1 MADSNQGASP
11 RQAAF
16 DRIASIYGDNAP
28 AKIDPKSAYD
38 DIARKTRVPANV
50 LMALDEAAGGEFD
63 PARAEANATRLAAA
77 VAENKP
83 MDSAIAELVGDP
95 DRASSLMD
103 RAYDI
108 ADELYPA
115 PAAPPGKGNDGKV
128 SAAEAIGGTARSALG
143 GAISGI
149 GGAIEAGGVAVDEAL
164 RFGADPA
171 TDRPTIARGLGRG
184 IGEAVKGG
192 ADALTGLSTDD
203 FQEKVAGTAPGG
215 NLLDPS
221 SWTLGDDPSIT
232 GLINVAAQGL
242 GSMIPIVA
250 APGPRAAAVF
260 GSLMGGGEGVEN
272 GRKFVE
278 DAATTLDDA
287 GQPEIAKL
295 PEYKSMVR
303 AGRSHEDTVAELA
316 RQAENNA
323 GFRQGIVAGLGG
335 AATNR
340 IMSKAE
346 GWLGEGGRLTRAV
359 KKGVAGAGEEG
370 LQEAAEGIAAGT
382 GIQKA
387 TGADL
392 DLMQDSFGDFVGGA
406 LAGGAMGGIAGAAMR
421 GDSPEAAAPG
431 PMDPARGLPAPRPAL
446 PGPTGAAP
454 AAGPDAGPTRG
465 LPAILTGQAPAEQAA
480 PDPAAPISGPD
491 AAIPLP
497 TPTPMAPI
505 SAAGA
510 GMEPAAAPL
519 PPLPPE
525 GAAVPVQPEVPM
537 PPAPAPVAPA
547 GPIEDISTTLAANL
561 PVPEPELPQRFPDMK
576 PGKTID
582 LGLPEGQNVTA
593 VAVREEADGVVVR
606 VNGAEQLLT
615 PEQFDSARD
624 QAKKNELA
632 AKEATK
638 AGTAAQEAKPAGS
651 YTDKTAR
658 EIESG
663 MAAMAE
669 GAKQAARKRVRDMIG
684 RGEDVT
690 YRNPEA
696 VKLAKGDAD
705 LNVRDNADGSVTVLG
720 VKDDTGAWVGADPA
734 QGGKGLTLYHGSPRA
749 DLTVDGIEIVRADGQ
764 KQGKKGRVYGG
775 FYAAD
780 ESRVSDAEGY
790 AGETGTVYEIELK
803 PDAVV
808 EQKEGDITRLSE
820 TAISEYV
827 ARGVDVVVGKDPRG
841 RTEYAIL
848 NKAAINRFEDRN
860 QKKGQTSASVQP
872 SPAQDAAPE
881 PARPGAMRDG
891 ADDAGVGGVPLTGEN
906 DLALGENPDAGLAG
920 RPDIERSDAGQPAVG
935 GVDAAPGADQLGAAL
950 TADPADKVGAAL
962 RIGISGGPQEYMT
975 SKGKLK
981 IGYTLTG
988 VTKAEANKI
997 DPYSIRTPTGA
1008 FVNKDRA
1015 DAFVAQ
1021 QGEAIKDTAPVAAA
1035 AADVAP
1041 APTDAQK
1048 EAGNYKKG
1056 HARWNGLDL
1065 SIETARGQDRTG
1077 TDPNGREWSVKMP
1090 ADYGYI
1096 RGTKGA
1102 DGDHID
1108 FYMGPNEASDYV
1120 LVIDQKDIQ
1129 TGAFDEHK
1137 VILGAEDA
1145 AEAMAIYRAGFS
1157 DGKGGDRIGGITEM
1171 HGQQFRG
1178 WLDVGDHK
1186 KPASPRFDGPARPME
1201 QTAAQ
1206 KAREEADAAP
1216 VEAGPR
1222 LKTRDEGMAAG
1233 RAWAKAGGA
1242 ETESDPAMGN
1252 ASDAAKGGW
1261 TRGYREEKGVIPP
1274 KGAAPVSTA
1283 PEHAAVGVDSR
1294 ELSEIVAEFNDA
1306 EKSMQDGGDKIH
1318 HLFDRPA
1325 KDDIVRLGKKAGVR
1339 QATKEGKR
1347 VYHRDAGWLTP
1358 AEARERIESW
1368 KAHAAAQGGPG
1379 SANAQKVVLS
1389 LFDYTGAW
1397 SQPWEDAGYQV
1408 FRFDIQSDPDVG
1420 DVNKF
1425 STEFFSDWFGDFD
1438 GMDIHA
1444 ILAACPCTDFAS
1456 SGSRHFAAKDAD
1468 GRTVASVKLVH
1479 QTLATIEHFRPA
1491 VWAVE
1496 NPVGRI
1502 ENLGGL
1508 PPWRLSFD
1516 PFHLGDTY
1524 TKNTLLWGRFNGDL
1538 PIAPVEPTEGS
1549 KMHSQYGGK
1558 SLATKNA
1565 RSATPEG
1572 FAYGFF
1578 MANNAIDHPVLALH
1592 GKFDRLDRDLIERA
1606 LDMGITPEAITDA
1619 VDDFYYMELDDD
1631 AANQAIRDLID
1642 PPAEPD
1648 AEPIEDAEIVEE
1660 SAPAPADVAQPEA
1673 QQAQAETAPVEDAA
1687 PEQPEVSQPAPG
1699 ILGVLSQAKQDRVA
1713 ELKAKLAAKARSQA
1727 SSGIDPE
1734 YITLGGELVGLYI
1747 EAGVTRFGQML
1758 RDFAATTGLSMKE
1771 AVVPMRAAYDY
1782 VRDDMED
1789 NGEDIS
1795 QFDGPEAV
1803 RAEGRKAVK
1812 AETEAAAADT
1822 NPAPGQI
1829 AAKTIRA
1836 DVAVT
1841 ARGREIPVRYALVE
1855 IDSLIPSQTDE
1866 GRANPAYDKK
1876 LQPRDRSGNKSAEQ
1890 VRTIAQN
1897 LNPALLGESPMA
1909 STGAP
1914 IILPTG
1920 EVLSGNGRTL
1930 SLRQVYADNRTAQ
1943 AKAYRQFLR
1952 DGGYWDGSEMRA
1964 PVLVRI
1970 ADGMSMED
1978 AAAFA
1983 REANERDTADMSVSE
1998 QAMVD
2003 AENLSPAI
2011 LSLYRG
2017 GDVDAVANADFV
2029 RAFGKDVM
2037 AANDA
2042 GRMRDNEGRMTQ
2054 DAVRRINGALLAKA
2068 YGDAGIVAA
2077 VLESTDSGIK
2087 SIGGALTDV
2096 APVWAQMRAAVEQG
2110 TIAPDADITA
2120 DLVEAVKLVERA
2132 RREARPLSDFLN
2144 QTDMFSG
2151 DSVSPGAVKV
2161 LGILYRDTG
2170 TQPFRRPYGR
2180 DKMADALSFYAGE
2193 ALKTTPGVDL
2203 LGESADAGAILSTAK
2218 GRINDQQDGTQDL
2231 FGQRPASSG
2240 DAASAGAAGNEPAV
2254 QDGQA
2259 GVRGSSGSRDGS
2271 QGGLSDDAGSNDTGI
2286 RQGGVAGAESQAADG
2301 SGLEAGD
2308 GPGGEVGGTGVS
2320 DQDGATDQ
2328 LAAGLVA
2335 DSAGSA
2341 GDAAGQRKGVSPGNF
2356 VIDASFPLGEGTP
2369 GQKIDANIA
2378 AIKLALA
2385 LTAENRYPT
2394 RAEQE
2399 VLARYVGWGGLKRV
2413 FDPRETGNTTQFGRA
2428 QAELKAIL
2436 TPQQY
2441 RAAGRSTA
2449 DAHYTSRTVVSAMW
2463 EKMRAFGFDGGRVL
2477 EPTIGAGNFVG
2488 LQPADLSERSEWFA
2502 SELDKVTGLIAKHL
2516 YPDATIFDG
2525 MGFERAPFRPGSID
2539 VAIGN
2544 PPFGNDPITS
2554 KLHPEIPP
2562 LSVHNYMIAKTGLL
2576 LRPGG
2581 IMGMVITSN
2590 FLDAP
2595 NPQAR
2600 TYLAR
2605 HFNFLGA
2612 VRLPNTAFKAN
2623 AGTEVTTDIV
2633 WFQKRN
2639 EGEPAGDLSWLEN
2652 RVKLGNVEVNGY
2664 FAANPQMMLGTPGM
2678 DGKMRGAE
2686 RGDQFT
2692 LHDDGRDLSAAL
2704 TEALGSIE
2712 GSLNERTQALE
2723 AAVVADKPTSAMAIG
2738 EMQMLADGRVMIRRD
2753 DDAEGAPTIE
2763 EVTADTAWGTLAAE
2777 RVAVADAATAARDAI
2792 KNGTPE
2798 EQTTA
2803 IEAFKVAAA
2812 EAGVFKADGGRKPKP
2827 TKIEDAIYRLS
2838 DGLMDANPFFGK
2850 AQTGALSDLR
2860 GLVDGQKLGAKKL
2873 TAMKQLLGLRRDA
2886 QALLRAE
2893 HDNNPAMEKMRKAL
2907 AEDYRAFVK
2916 AHGFIGSRAND
2927 ALIGGVPGIEAA
2939 LETGYKPADTKRGT
2953 KEKAKEAAILRK
2965 RIITPYAQI
2974 RSARTPADG
2983 VHISLRERG
2992 RLDLGFIAS
3001 LTGSNI
3007 EAVTEALTQG
3017 ENPQAFF
3024 DPTRDEYVI
3033 ADEYLSGN
3041 LAEKIEA
3048 ARKDGRFDNVR
3059 ALEAAMPAP
3068 KTAQQITPSIRSMW
3082 LPADVFEGFLKE
3094 LGARK
3099 PKVSINRTVGMIET
3113 EAGIGAVAND
3123 FGKTFATE
3131 RVSAFTVFANAVKGK
3146 AITVYDVEQGG
3157 KRVKNETETTN
3168 ANAAIDR
3175 MSAEFQK
3182 WAYVNADRQKA
3193 IVDAFNTTMNVIV
3206 PRKFDGVRY
3215 LTQVGAN
3222 PEIQMRNSQKN
3233 GAWRQMLSKS
3243 TLLHHVVGAGKTFTA
3258 ITAIMEG
3265 KRLGLYRKPMVA
3277 VPNHLVSQWARD
3289 FYALYPGANILA
3301 ATEKDFS
3308 AKNRRKLIARMATGD
3323 YDAIIIGHSQV
3334 AYIDN
3339 DPAKAAALIE
3349 EQVSDL
3355 QESMEEAKRS
3365 GQNRGTVGQMQKRIS
3380 KLEDRLKALAE
3391 EAEKG
3396 EKLGFTFL
3404 ETGIDNLIVD
3414 EAQEFKN
3421 LQYSTAADRLVGMNS
3436 PDGSQK
3442 ALDLYTKTRS
3452 LLDGDGSV
3460 AFLTGTPVS
3469 NSLVEIYTVMK
3480 YLAPGTLREMG
3491 LMHYDSWASS
3501 FVQSKTRF
3509 EYTAAQKLKERNV
3522 LAGLVN
3528 LGPLSELYKTFA
3540 DIVMR
3545 PDVERMY
3552 REQMEAQNERD
3563 GTNLPTRFPTPK
3575 VRGGGRQLVTIP
3587 ASDLHKEFTDYL
3599 VLRMEGIKRNAGD
3612 KDYMKKDNALWV
3624 LSDARKASID
3634 IRTVDPTAHR
3644 VLESKVVRSGDKIM
3658 QIAKATD
3665 SVKGTQMVFADSSV
3679 PLKNAGKDIEK
3690 ALKAAWEKAGLSK
3703 GEITSRMER
3712 DKRQGKTYSQQ
3723 WGETVEA
3730 MENRMASGDMT
3741 PAQMD
3746 ALEEWMNGDVA
3757 GEGAG
3762 NALTADTGFSFYD
3775 DLKAYLVEQGMDPEQ
3790 IAFIHDYSTAAQKSA
3805 LFEAVNSGDVR
3816 VLIGSTFKMGA
3827 GTNAQQRLVALHH
3840 IDAPWRPSDMEQRE
3854 GRIIRQGND
3863 LYMAS
3868 IGALDETQPGL
3879 RESVAAIF
3887 GDEFA
3892 VDILA
3897 YTTEQTSD
3905 VVMWQVLERKANG
3918 IEQFLN
3924 ATADTLIEEDGDA
3937 DSYAEFMAQSTGNPV
3952 FMQKMQAEKDVR
3964 DMEAALSSL
3973 QMISND
3979 AQRRIE
3985 GAPERIKRN
3994 EDRLAAL
4001 ETLSFDAFPDAGATF
4016 EAYQKAQATYEAA
4029 RLANKEEEAA
4039 VRERN
4044 EKLAE
4049 GEKKEKLP
4057 KFDMTPPVMFDGDL
4071 DPYMAAIRDAIMR
4084 AQRDG
4089 SSDMSG
4095 GSPIRLGPDL
4105 ELRIEA
4111 AKGFGIKD
4119 ADEGVNRY
4127 TANIV
4132 SKKLAGGALGIEL
4145 IEGFGAVA
4153 KNPLASRTLVFALMP
4168 DAIRDR
4174 LARAERNARTDIRI
4188 VNEDLPKAQEA
4199 AAKAP
4204 DRRPLEKK
4212 KRELR
4217 MLEGRARVA
4226 EVAAARARV
4235 GKSNRFADMD
4245 IKDRDLV
4252 SDKSDDAPLTPA
4264 SGGLFRFTQGDTT
4277 LVAGFGAKAPGR
4289 WLDDADGQR
4298 HDQYW
4303 FESVADDGD
4312 LVMVLAARINTK
4324 DADAPTIKVI
4334 DTFPTGITGVTP
4346 ATKESRFTSP
4356 GEGRVRKS
4364 DKITPD
4370 DARRINVAARAEL
4383 DKVGISNRIRAVAG
4397 GNGTAAGTYQRGI
4410 IRIIRGADGN
4420 WRHTLDHEIIH
4431 ALRDPEIWG
4440 GEAGL
4445 FTRDEWR
4452 ALVRAAR
4459 ADDAVR
4465 TRVEKA
4471 YKDKTTTEQTEE
4483 MVAEFY
4489 ADWARGR
4496 RDAEPGMMTAA
4507 LNRIRSFFRA
4517 AAAALRGEG
4526 FQDAATIMQRIAD
4539 GTVGGRGPDGPGTGQ
4554 AAPLREQRNMDPI
4567 RAAMSS
4573 GRARAAGMVSREYWS
4588 KRPEVWSNLLT
4599 DAMGKDARFNILGL
4613 VPGQPLFNE
4622 LGKNLMGAQSYL
4634 ANKQAMDTD
4643 RNEWQAKAATTVD
4656 AWTKIGRKNP
4666 EANDRL
4672 MELMH
4677 DSTIAGIDPS
4687 KDDEWSHTNAE
4698 SLKRI
4703 EAKATPTDKEAA
4715 FAERIS
4721 KEIEDHQDTYDRLR
4735 RQYDALPAEFKDLYS
4750 TIRDEYSAMADA
4762 TDSALLASVQI
4773 ATDIAA
4779 KKARLDHAKEL
4790 RRIEDD
4796 GLKGSERDAAISKAD
4811 ATLTAARERA
4821 GAGGKARMI
4830 QMRAAFEANRMK
4842 GPYFPLTRFGNYFVT
4857 IRDAD
4862 GAVISFSR
4870 FEKKG
4875 EQAAEIERATAEG
4888 QAEGWKVSHGVLT
4901 DSADIRGA
4909 VDPVFIQEIETIL
4922 AGTGASSDTMDAVW
4936 QHWLE
4941 SLPDMSIRK
4950 SKIHRKGRSGFQK
4963 DAVRAFS
4970 SAMFHGAHNLARLK
4984 YGLKMDDNLND
4995 AEAEAARQTDA
5006 ERAGFVVREMRQR
5019 HAFTMKPTNNP
5030 IVTAGTS
5037 LAFVWYLGMSPA
5049 SAIVNI
5055 TQTTVFG
5062 IPIFATRFRDAGV
5075 TGSSAALMKA
5085 MQDFGQGRGWTEKS
5099 KNLTADEKDA
5109 LRRAYERGTID
5120 KTQAHDLAAVA
5131 ESGVQY
5137 NPTREKAMRVIGFL
5151 FHHAERFNREVTFL
5165 AAYRL
5170 LRAEGKD
5177 MDASLEEADSLVKKV
5192 HFDYQNTSRPR
5203 VMQGDFA
5210 KILLTFRNFTVNAL
5224 YRLFRDSHQAFA
5236 GASAEDRREARG
5248 QLVGVTLSMMAHAG
5262 IKGTWGFG
5270 LLMALLGI
5278 FTGDDQEPEEWLQD
5292 VLLMEGDD
5300 PATAAWNW
5308 TMGMALNG
5316 VPGHVAGVSLTER
5329 LGMPNLW
5336 FRPPREGTEGQ
5347 DVWTHYLNE
5356 VVGPVFGLGGQWMS
5370 GLSMINDAWGEGN
5383 GENFM
5388 RGAEKMVPN
5397 FLSNGIIKPSRFGIF
5412 GANTYYGDPLM
5423 DVGALDVIKSAM
5435 GFTPAELAE
5444 RYDINARLKARE
5456 KGIMGRR
5463 SDLHKK
5469 IGNALNEGRGIP
5481 ADVLE
5486 DLRRF
5491 NAEYPEHPVTP
5502 DTIKASMG
5510 SRARAKA
5517 RNEFGAALNP
5527 KLNDR
5532 IRGDMPPSVYN

>member
-50 LMALDEAAGGEFD
+50 LMALDEAAGGDFD

-95 DRASSLMD
+95 ARASSLMD

-115 PAAPPGKGNDGKV
+115 PAAPQDRGTDGKV

-382 GIQKA
+382 GIEKA

-406 LAGGAMGGIAGAAMR
+406 LAGGTMGGIAGAAMR
-421 GDSPEAAAPG
+421 GDAPEAAAPG

-480 PDPAAPISGPD
+480 PAPAAPISGPD

-606 VNGAEQLLT
+606 VNGAEQLLS

-624 QAKKNELA
+624 LAKANAAA
-632 AKEATK
+632 AKEA
-638 AGTAAQEAKPAGS
+638 
-651 YTDKTAR
+651 
-658 EIESG
+658 
-663 MAAMAE
+663 
-669 GAKQAARKRVRDMIG
+669 AKQ
-684 RGEDVT
+684 E
-690 YRNPEA
+690 
-696 VKLAKGDAD
+696 
-705 LNVRDNADGSVTVLG
+705 
-720 VKDDTGAWVGADPA
+720 
-734 QGGKGLTLYHGSPRA
+734 
-749 DLTVDGIEIVRADGQ
+749 
-764 KQGKKGRVYGG
+764 
-775 FYAAD
+775 
-780 ESRVSDAEGY
+780 
-790 AGETGTVYEIELK
+790 
-803 PDAVV
+803 
-808 EQKEGDITRLSE
+808 
-820 TAISEYV
+820 
-827 ARGVDVVVGKDPRG
+827 
-841 RTEYAIL
+841 
-848 NKAAINRFEDRN
+848 
-860 QKKGQTSASVQP
+860 KGQTSASVQP
-872 SPAQDAAPE
+872 SPAQDAAPQ
-881 PARPGAMRDG
+881 PAPASAMRDG
-891 ADDAGVGGVPLTGEN
+891 ADDAGVGGVPVTGEN

-920 RPDIERSDAGQPAVG
+920 RSDILRADAGQPAVG
-935 GVDAAPGADQLGAAL
+935 GMDAATGADQLGAAL

-1041 APTDAQK
+1041 A
-1048 EAGNYKKG
+1048 
-1056 HARWNGLDL
+1056 
-1065 SIETARGQDRTG
+1065 
-1077 TDPNGREWSVKMP
+1077 
-1090 ADYGYI
+1090 
-1096 RGTKGA
+1096 
-1102 DGDHID
+1102 
-1108 FYMGPNEASDYV
+1108 
-1120 LVIDQKDIQ
+1120 
-1129 TGAFDEHK
+1129 
-1137 VILGAEDA
+1137 
-1145 AEAMAIYRAGFS
+1145 
-1157 DGKGGDRIGGITEM
+1157 
-1171 HGQQFRG
+1171 
-1178 WLDVGDHK
+1178 
-1186 KPASPRFDGPARPME
+1186 KPAKKSPKAAATGDAFADTIGPVANRPME
-1201 QTAAQ
+1201 GLGDLDF
-1206 KAREEADAAP
+1206 DAWD
-1216 VEAGPR
+1216 E
-1222 LKTRDEGMAAG
+1222 KTREDGQKSPAKRAG
-1233 RAWAKAGGA
+1233 RDETGRWAKAVV
-1242 ETESDPAMGN
+1242 
-1252 ASDAAKGGW
+1252 KGL
-1261 TRGYREEKGVIPP
+1261 REVAGMQPVTNEKGKAQAPVAFGYGMASELDETNITMAGKNGIQAFVKIGNPWSQGQTVSIMVQITGNPP
-1274 KGAAPVSTA
+1274 KPNYSRPFIGGNSYISEGA
-1283 PEHAAVGVDSR
+1283 
-1294 ELSEIVAEFNDA
+1294 
-1306 EKSMQDGGDKIH
+1306 
-1318 HLFDRPA
+1318 
-1325 KDDIVRLGKKAGVR
+1325 
-1339 QATKEGKR
+1339 
-1347 VYHRDAGWLTP
+1347 TP
-1358 AEARERIESW
+1358 AEA
-1368 KAHAAAQGGPG
+1368 AAQI
-1379 SANAQKVVLS
+1379 A
-1389 LFDYTGAW
+1389 
-1397 SQPWEDAGYQV
+1397 
-1408 FRFDIQSDPDVG
+1408 R
-1420 DVNKF
+1420 
-1425 STEFFSDWFGDFD
+1425 
-1438 GMDIHA
+1438 
-1444 ILAACPCTDFAS
+1444 
-1456 SGSRHFAAKDAD
+1456 
-1468 GRTVASVKLVH
+1468 LVER
-1479 QTLATIEHFRPA
+1479 AE
-1491 VWAVE
+1491 
-1496 NPVGRI
+1496 
-1502 ENLGGL
+1502 
-1508 PPWRLSFD
+1508 
-1516 PFHLGDTY
+1516 
-1524 TKNTLLWGRFNGDL
+1524 
-1538 PIAPVEPTEGS
+1538 
-1549 KMHSQYGGK
+1549 
-1558 SLATKNA
+1558 
-1565 RSATPEG
+1565 RSA
-1572 FAYGFF
+1572 
-1578 MANNAIDHPVLALH
+1578 
-1592 GKFDRLDRDLIERA
+1592 K
-1606 LDMGITPEAITDA
+1606 
-1619 VDDFYYMELDDD
+1619 
-1631 AANQAIRDLID
+1631 
-1642 PPAEPD
+1642 
-1648 AEPIEDAEIVEE
+1648 IVEE
-1660 SAPAPADVAQPEA
+1660 SAPADVAQPEA

-1771 AVVPMRAAYDY
+1771 AQAPMRAAYNH
-1782 VRDDMED
+1782 VRDDMD
-1789 NGEDIS
+1789 LGGEDIS
-1795 QFDGPEAV
+1795 QFDSGEAV
-1803 RAEGRKAVK
+1803 MAEVRKAIK

-1855 IDSLIPSQTDE
+1855 MDSLIPSQTDE

-1930 SLRQVYADNRTAQ
+1930 ALRQVYAAPDQGYTD
-1943 AKAYRQFLR
+1943 AKFYRDWLDKNGFNTS
-1952 DGGYWDGSEMRA
+1952 GFTK

-2003 AENLSPAI
+2003 AENLTPAI
-2011 LSLYRG
+2011 LAMYRG

-2170 TQPFRRPYGR
+2170 ATPFRRPYGR

-2231 FGQRPASSG
+2231 FGQRADTGGNPASTS
-2240 DAASAGAAGNEPAV
+2240 AAGNEPAI
-2254 QDGQA
+2254 QEGQA
-2259 GVRGSSGSRDGS
+2259 GVRGQSGSRDGS
-2271 QGGLSDDAGSNDTGI
+2271 QGGLTDGAGSDDTGV
-2286 RQGGVAGAESQAADG
+2286 RQGGVAGAEPQAADG
-2301 SGLEAGD
+2301 SGLAAGD
-2308 GPGGEVGGTGVS
+2308 GPGGDIGGAGVS
-2320 DQDGATDQ
+2320 DQDGAADQ
-2328 LAAGLVA
+2328 LAGGLVA

-2341 GDAAGQRKGVSPGNF
+2341 GDATGERKGVSPGNF

-2369 GQKIDANIA
+2369 GQKIEANIA
-2378 AIKLALA
+2378 AIKLAKA

-2413 FDPRETGNTTQFGRA
+2413 FDPRETGATGQFGRA
-2428 QAELKAIL
+2428 QAELKDIL
-2436 TPQQY
+2436 TPQEY

-2463 EKMRAFGFDGGRVL
+2463 EKMRAFGFEGGRVL

-2488 LQPADLSERSEWFA
+2488 LQPADLSSRSEWFA
-2502 SELDKVTGLIAKHL
+2502 SELDKVTGQIAKHL
-2516 YPDATIFDG
+2516 YPDATVFDG
-2525 MGFERAPFRPGSID
+2525 TSFERAPFRPGSID

-2544 PPFGNDPITS
+2544 PPFGSDVVKS

-2562 LSVHNYMIAKTGLL
+2562 LSIHNYVIAKTGLL

-2581 IMGMVITSN
+2581 IMGMVVTN
-2590 FLDAP
+2590 RFLDTP
-2595 NPQAR
+2595 NPQGR
-2600 TYLAR
+2600 EYLAR
-2605 HFNFLGA
+2605 HFNFMGA

-2633 WFQKRN
+2633 WFQKRA
-2639 EGEPAGDLSWLEN
+2639 EGEPAGDLSWLETG
-2652 RVKLGNVEVNGY
+2652 VKLGNVEVNGY

-2678 DGKMRGAE
+2678 DGTMYGGKQE
-2686 RGDQFT
+2686 FT

-2704 TEALGSIE
+2704 SEALGTIT
-2712 GSLNERTQALE
+2712 GSLNERTEALE
-2723 AAVVADKPTSAMAIG
+2723 AAVVEEKPTAAMGIG

-2753 DDAEGAPTIE
+2753 DDAEGAPIIE
-2763 EVTADTAWGTLAAE
+2763 EVTAETPWGTLAAE

-2792 KNGTPE
+2792 KKGTPE
-2798 EQTTA
+2798 EQTAA

-2827 TKIEDAIYRLS
+2827 TKIEAAIYGLA

-2850 AQTGALSDLR
+2850 AQTGALTALR
-2860 GLVDGQKLGAKKL
+2860 GLVDGQKLGDKKL
-2873 TAMKQLLGLRRDA
+2873 AAMKQLLALRRDT

-2893 HDNNPAMEKMRKAL
+2893 HENHPAMEKMRKAL
-2907 AEDYRAFVK
+2907 AADYRAFVK

-2927 ALIGGVPGIEAA
+2927 ALVGGVPGMESALEAA
-2939 LETGYKPADTKRGT
+2939 YKPADAKRGV
-2953 KEKAKEAAILRK
+2953 KESAKEAAILRK

-2983 VHISLRERG
+2983 VHVSLRERG

-3024 DPTRDEYVI
+3024 DPTRDEFVI

-3082 LPADVFEGFLKE
+3082 IPANVFEDFLRE
-3094 LGARK
+3094 LGAKK
-3099 PKVSINRTVGMIET
+3099 PKVSINRAVGMVET
-3113 EAGIGAVAND
+3113 EAGMGAVATD
-3123 FGKTFATE
+3123 FGKTFGTE

-3146 AITVYDVEQGG
+3146 AIVVYDVEQGG

-3175 MSAEFQK
+3175 MAAEFQK
-3182 WAYVNADRQKA
+3182 WAYVNADRQAA

-3265 KRLGLYRKPMVA
+3265 KRLGLYRKSLVT

-3308 AKNRRKLIARMATGD
+3308 AKNRRKLIARIATGD
-3323 YDAIIIGHSQV
+3323 YDAIIIGHSQL
-3334 AYIDN
+3334 AYMAN

-3349 EQVSDL
+3349 EQVNDL

-3365 GQNRGTVGQMQKRIS
+3365 GQNRGTVAQMQKRIS

-3396 EKLGFTFL
+3396 ENLGFTFL
-3404 ETGIDNLIVD
+3404 ETGIDNLVVD

-3452 LLDGDGSV
+3452 LLDGPGSV

-3552 REQMEAQNERD
+3552 QEQMEAENAAN
-3563 GTNLPTRFPTPK
+3563 GTNKSTRFPTPE

-3599 VLRMEGIKRNAGD
+3599 VLRMEGIKRNASD

-3644 VLESKVVRSGDKIM
+3644 SMESKVVRSGTEILR
-3658 QIAKATD
+3658 IAKMTEA
-3665 SVKGTQMVFADSSV
+3665 VKGTQMVFADSSV

-3690 ALKAAWEKAGLSK
+3690 TLKAAWEKAGLSK
-3703 GEITSRMER
+3703 GDITSRMER
-3712 DKRQGKTYSQQ
+3712 DKRQGKPYAQQ
-3723 WGETVEA
+3723 WGDAVGA
-3730 MENRMASGDMT
+3730 MEDRMASGDLT

-3746 ALEEWMNGDVA
+3746 ALEEWMNGEVA
-3757 GEGAG
+3757 NEGAG
-3762 NALTADTGFSFYD
+3762 NAMTADTGFSFYD
-3775 DLKAYLVEQGMDPEQ
+3775 DLKAYLVENGMDPEQ

-3805 LFEAVNSGDVR
+3805 LFEAVNAGDVR

-3863 LYMAS
+3863 LYAAD
-3868 IGALDETQPGL
+3868 IGLMEEAQPGL
-3879 RESVAAIF
+3879 KEAVSKIYGNKF
-3887 GDEFA
+3887 E

-3985 GAPERIKRN
+3985 DAPERIARN
-3994 EDRLAAL
+3994 EARLAAI
-4001 ETLSFDAFPDAGATF
+4001 ETLSFDAYPDAGSSF
-4016 EAYQKAQATYEAA
+4016 DAYLKAQAAYEAA
-4029 RLANKEEEAA
+4029 RQAHKEEETA

-4044 EKLAE
+4044 AKLTDT
-4049 GEKKEKLP
+4049 KKREKLP
-4057 KFDMTPPVMFDGDL
+4057 KFDMTPPVMFDGTPDA
-4071 DPYMAAIRDAIMR
+4071 YMKHVRDAILE
-4084 AQRDG
+4084 AQENGD
-4089 SSDMSG
+4089 SDFG
-4095 GSPIRLGPDL
+4095 VRLGPDL
-4105 ELRIEA
+4105 EIRI
-4111 AKGFGIKD
+4111 
-4119 ADEGVNRY
+4119 
-4127 TANIV
+4127 TANDYV
-4132 SKKLAGGALGIEL
+4132 GMVDLDAPGPKPRRYYAELTSRKLATDGVLRL
-4145 IEGFGAVA
+4145 DLVEGGAVA
-4153 KNPLASRTLVFALMP
+4153 KNPLASRALVFNLTP

-4174 LARAERNARTDIRI
+4174 LARGARNVRADIEK
-4188 VNEDLPKAQEA
+4188 VNADLPKAREA

-4235 GKSNRFADMD
+4235 GRSNRFADMD

-4303 FESVADDGD
+4303 FEAVADDGD

-4356 GEGRVRKS
+4356 GEGRARKS
-4364 DKITPD
+4364 DKITPA
-4370 DARRINVAARAEL
+4370 DARRINAAARAEL
-4383 DKVGISNRIRAVAG
+4383 EKVGIADRIRVQVG
-4397 GNGTAAGTYQRGI
+4397 GNGTAAGTYQRGVI
-4410 IRIIRGADGN
+4410 GILRGADGN

-4431 ALRDPEIWG
+4431 ALRDSETWG

-4445 FTRDEWR
+4445 FSRDEWR

-4465 TRVEKA
+4465 ARVEKA

-4489 ADWARGR
+4489 ADWSQGR
-4496 RDAEPGMMTAA
+4496 REAEPGMMTEA

-4526 FQDAATIMQRIAD
+4526 FQDAATIMQKIAD
-4539 GTVGGRGPDGPGTGQ
+4539 GSIGGRGPDGPGTGQ
-4554 AAPLREQRNMDPI
+4554 AAPLREQRNMDSI
-4567 RAAMSS
+4567 RAAMAS

-4656 AWTKIGRKNP
+4656 GWTKTGRKNP

-4715 FAERIS
+4715 FAARIS

-4735 RQYDALPAEFKDLYS
+4735 RQYNALPAEFKDLYS

-4796 GLKGSERDAAISKAD
+4796 GLKGSERDAAIEKAD
-4811 ATLTAARERA
+4811 ATLAAARERA
-4821 GAGGKARMI
+4821 GKSGKARMI
-4830 QMRAAFEANRMK
+4830 QMRAGFEANRMK

-4857 IRDAD
+4857 IRDAN

-4888 QAEGWKVSHGVLT
+4888 QAEGWKISHGVLT

-4950 SKIHRKGRSGFQK
+4950 NKIHRKGRSGFQK

-5049 SAIVNI
+5049 SAMVNI

-5177 MDASLEEADSLVKKV
+5177 MDASLEEADSLVKKI

-5224 YRLFRDSHQAFA
+5224 YRLFRDSHQAMA
-5236 GASAEDRREARG
+5236 GATAEERREARG
-5248 QLVGVTLSMMAHAG
+5248 QLVGITLSMMAHAG

-5278 FTGDDQEPEEWLQD
+5278 FTGDDQEPEDWLQD

-5316 VPGHVAGVSLTER
+5316 VPGHVTGTNLTER

-5336 FRPPREGTEGQ
+5336 FRSPREGTEGQ

-5370 GLSMINDAWGEGN
+5370 GLSMIGDAWGEGN
-5383 GENFM
+5383 GDNLM
-5388 RGAEKMVPN
+5388 RGAEKLVPN
-5397 FLSNGIIKPSRFGIF
+5397 FISNGIIKPSRFGVY

-5423 DVGALDVIKSAM
+5423 DVGPLDVIKTAM

-5444 RYDINARLKARE
+5444 RYAINAKLKARE
-5456 KGIMGRR
+5456 KAIMGRR

-5486 DLRRF
+5486 DLRAF

-5532 IRGDMPPSVYN
+5532 IRGDMPPSVYNG

>member
-115 PAAPPGKGNDGKV
+115 PAAPQDRGTDGKLGV
-128 SAAEAIGGTARSALG
+128 AETLG
-143 GAISGI
+143 GAARSTIGAAIQGI
-149 GGAIEAGGVAVDEAL
+149 GGSIDAGGVLVDEAL

-171 TDRPTIARGLGRG
+171 QDKPTIARGLGRG
-184 IGEAVKGG
+184 IGDAVRG
-192 ADALTGLSTDD
+192 AGEGLRNLSTDD
-203 FQEKVAGTAPGG
+203 YLNKTAGTSPGG

-221 SWTLGDDPSIT
+221 SWTLGEDPSII
-232 GLINVAAQGL
+232 GLIDVAAQGL

-370 LQEAAEGIAAGT
+370 LQEAAEGVAAGT
-382 GIQKA
+382 GIEKA

-406 LAGGAMGGIAGAAMR
+406 LAGGTMGGIAGAAMR
-421 GDSPEAAAPG
+421 GDAPEAAAPG

-454 AAGPDAGPTRG
+454 DTGPAAGPTRG

-480 PDPAAPISGPD
+480 PAPDAPISGPD

-510 GMEPAAAPL
+510 GMEPAAAPV

-606 VNGAEQLLT
+606 VNGAEQLLS

-624 QAKKNELA
+624 LAKANAAA
-632 AKEATK
+632 AKEA
-638 AGTAAQEAKPAGS
+638 
-651 YTDKTAR
+651 
-658 EIESG
+658 
-663 MAAMAE
+663 
-669 GAKQAARKRVRDMIG
+669 AKQ
-684 RGEDVT
+684 E
-690 YRNPEA
+690 
-696 VKLAKGDAD
+696 
-705 LNVRDNADGSVTVLG
+705 
-720 VKDDTGAWVGADPA
+720 
-734 QGGKGLTLYHGSPRA
+734 
-749 DLTVDGIEIVRADGQ
+749 
-764 KQGKKGRVYGG
+764 
-775 FYAAD
+775 
-780 ESRVSDAEGY
+780 
-790 AGETGTVYEIELK
+790 
-803 PDAVV
+803 
-808 EQKEGDITRLSE
+808 
-820 TAISEYV
+820 
-827 ARGVDVVVGKDPRG
+827 
-841 RTEYAIL
+841 
-848 NKAAINRFEDRN
+848 
-860 QKKGQTSASVQP
+860 KGQTSASVQP
-872 SPAQDAAPE
+872 SPAQDAASQ
-881 PARPGAMRDG
+881 PAPASAMRDG
-891 ADDAGVGGVPLTGEN
+891 ADDAGVGGVLAAGGN
-906 DLALGENPDAGLAG
+906 DLAGGSLGDDGLAAQ
-920 RPDIERSDAGQPAVG
+920 PDNAQPVAGQPDVG

-950 TADPADKVGAAL
+950 TTARTA
-962 RIGISGGPQEYMT
+962 GPVTHTT
-975 SKGKLK
+975 SKGKAKTGFVLQ
-981 IGYTLTG
+981 G
-988 VTKAEANKI
+988 VTKAQADAI
-997 DPYSIRTPTGA
+997 DPYSFKKDGGI
-1008 FVNKDRA
+1008 FVNADRA
-1015 DAFVAQ
+1015 DAYTPPAP
-1021 QGEAIKDTAPVAAA
+1021 TAPVATA

-1077 TDPNGREWSVKMP
+1077 TDPTGREWSVKMP
-1090 ADYGYI
+1090 ADYGYF
-1096 RGTKGA
+1096 RGTEGA
-1102 DGDHID
+1102 DGDHVD
-1108 FYMGPNEASDYV
+1108 FYMGPNEASPAV
-1120 LVIDQKDIQ
+1120 FVIDQFDAE
-1129 TGAFDEHK
+1129 TGQFDEHK
-1137 VILGAEDA
+1137 VMLGFDGVTQARA
-1145 AEAMAIYRAGFS
+1145 AYSEGFS
-1157 DGKGGDRIGGITEM
+1157 DGRAKERFGGIRQMDTDEFKAWVN
-1171 HGQQFRG
+1171 GSP
-1178 WLDVGDHK
+1178 K
-1186 KPASPRFDGPARPME
+1186 APASAPG
-1201 QTAAQ
+1201 
-1206 KAREEADAAP
+1206 RE
-1216 VEAGPR
+1216 R
-1222 LKTRDEGMAAG
+1222 
-1233 RAWAKAGGA
+1233 AGGA
-1242 ETESDPAMGN
+1242 AKPQKTPEQIANIERMTLRRFKGATKGRDIAFTAWENAGTPADGPLKDAVDTAISIIADIKKTATEALGAERADALQAQADDGAQSATAPA
-1252 ASDAAKGGW
+1252 APAKPAKKSPKAAAKE
-1261 TRGYREEKGVIPP
+1261 R
-1274 KGAAPVSTA
+1274 
-1283 PEHAAVGVDSR
+1283 
-1294 ELSEIVAEFNDA
+1294 
-1306 EKSMQDGGDKIH
+1306 
-1318 HLFDRPA
+1318 
-1325 KDDIVRLGKKAGVR
+1325 
-1339 QATKEGKR
+1339 
-1347 VYHRDAGWLTP
+1347 
-1358 AEARERIESW
+1358 AEAIRDYFTPGNVVGSY
-1368 KAHAAAQGGPG
+1368 GG
-1379 SANAQKVVLS
+1379 
-1389 LFDYTGAW
+1389 
-1397 SQPWEDAGYQV
+1397 
-1408 FRFDIQSDPDVG
+1408 
-1420 DVNKF
+1420 
-1425 STEFFSDWFGDFD
+1425 
-1438 GMDIHA
+1438 
-1444 ILAACPCTDFAS
+1444 
-1456 SGSRHFAAKDAD
+1456 
-1468 GRTVASVKLVH
+1468 GRDRV
-1479 QTLATIEHFRPA
+1479 
-1491 VWAVE
+1491 
-1496 NPVGRI
+1496 
-1502 ENLGGL
+1502 
-1508 PPWRLSFD
+1508 LSFD
-1516 PFHLGDTY
+1516 AATSQVTVEPVVKTADGWVVDPNEPRKTRTHSTMPEA
-1524 TKNTLLWGRFNGDL
+1524 RDL
-1538 PIAPVEPTEGS
+1538 ARGPIA
-1549 KMHSQYGGK
+1549 
-1558 SLATKNA
+1558 
-1565 RSATPEG
+1565 
-1572 FAYGFF
+1572 
-1578 MANNAIDHPVLALH
+1578 
-1592 GKFDRLDRDLIERA
+1592 RDTL
-1606 LDMGITPEAITDA
+1606 
-1619 VDDFYYMELDDD
+1619 
-1631 AANQAIRDLID
+1631 
-1642 PPAEPD
+1642 PP
-1648 AEPIEDAEIVEE
+1648 VEE

-1855 IDSLIPSQTDE
+1855 MDSLIPSQTDE
-1866 GRANPAYDKK
+1866 GRANPAYDKA

-1890 VRTIAQN
+1890 VRAIAQN
-1897 LNPALLGESPMA
+1897 LNPSLLGESPMA
-1909 STGAP
+1909 STGSP

-1930 SLRQVYADNRTAQ
+1930 ALRQAPTERMGE
-1943 AKAYRQFLR
+1943 YRAFLKTQ
-1952 DGGYWDGSEMRA
+1952 GYPEGDMRS

-1970 ADGMSMED
+1970 VDGMSMED

-2003 AENLSPAI
+2003 AENLTPAI

-2170 TQPFRRPYGR
+2170 AQPFRRPYGR

-2286 RQGGVAGAESQAADG
+2286 RQGGVAGTESQAADG

-2308 GPGGEVGGTGVS
+2308 GPGGEVGGAGVS
-2320 DQDGATDQ
+2320 DQDGAADQ

-2704 TEALGSIE
+2704 AEALGNID

-3323 YDAIIIGHSQV
+3323 YDAIIIGHSQL

-3349 EQVSDL
+3349 EQVNDL
-3355 QESMEEAKRS
+3355 QESMDEAKRS
-3365 GQNRGTVGQMQKRIS
+3365 GQNRSTVAQMQKRIG

-3391 EAEKG
+3391 AAEKG
-3396 EKLGFTFL
+3396 ENLGFSFL

-3480 YLAPGTLREMG
+3480 YLAPATLREMG

-3599 VLRMEGIKRNAGD
+3599 VLRMEGIKRNASD
-3612 KDYMKKDNALWV
+3612 KDYMRKDNALWV

-3644 VLESKVVRSGDKIM
+3644 VLESKVVRSGDKII
-3658 QIAKATD
+3658 QIAKATE

-3979 AQRRIE
+3979 ALRRIE

-4174 LARAERNARTDIRI
+4174 LARGERNARTDIRI
-4188 VNEDLPKAQEA
+4188 VNEDLPKAREA

-4324 DADAPTIKVI
+4324 DVDAPTIKVI

-4397 GNGTAAGTYQRGI
+4397 GEGTAAGTYQRGI

-4420 WRHTLDHEIIH
+4420 WRHTLDHEIVH

-4496 RDAEPGMMTAA
+4496 RDAEPGMMTEA

-4517 AAAALRGEG
+4517 AASALRGEG
-4526 FQDAATIMQRIAD
+4526 FQDAAAIMQRIAD

-4613 VPGQPLFNE
+4613 VPGQPLFSE

-4779 KKARLDHAKEL
+4779 KKARVDHAKEL

-4796 GLKGSERDAAISKAD
+4796 GLKGSERDAAIEKAD
-4811 ATLTAARERA
+4811 ATLAAARERA
-4821 GAGGKARMI
+4821 GKSGKARMI
-4830 QMRAAFEANRMK
+4830 QMRAGFEANRMK

-4857 IRDAD
+4857 IRDSE

-4870 FEKKG
+4870 FEKKA
-4875 EQAAEIERATAEG
+4875 EQAAEIERAKAEG

-5236 GASAEDRREARG
+5236 GATAEERREARG

-5388 RGAEKMVPN
+5388 RGSEKLVPN
-5397 FLSNGIIKPSRFGIF
+5397 FISNGIIKPSRFGIY

>member
-1 MADSNQGASP
+1 
-11 RQAAF
+11 
-16 DRIASIYGDNAP
+16 
-28 AKIDPKSAYD
+28 
-38 DIARKTRVPANV
+38 
-50 LMALDEAAGGEFD
+50 
-63 PARAEANATRLAAA
+63 
-77 VAENKP
+77 
-83 MDSAIAELVGDP
+83 
-95 DRASSLMD
+95 
-103 RAYDI
+103 
-108 ADELYPA
+108 
-115 PAAPPGKGNDGKV
+115 
-128 SAAEAIGGTARSALG
+128 
-143 GAISGI
+143 
-149 GGAIEAGGVAVDEAL
+149 
-164 RFGADPA
+164 
-171 TDRPTIARGLGRG
+171 
-184 IGEAVKGG
+184 
-192 ADALTGLSTDD
+192 
-203 FQEKVAGTAPGG
+203 
-215 NLLDPS
+215 
-221 SWTLGDDPSIT
+221 
-232 GLINVAAQGL
+232 
-242 GSMIPIVA
+242 
-250 APGPRAAAVF
+250 
-260 GSLMGGGEGVEN
+260 
-272 GRKFVE
+272 
-278 DAATTLDDA
+278 
-287 GQPEIAKL
+287 
-295 PEYKSMVR
+295 
-303 AGRSHEDTVAELA
+303 
-316 RQAENNA
+316 
-323 GFRQGIVAGLGG
+323 
-335 AATNR
+335 
-340 IMSKAE
+340 
-346 GWLGEGGRLTRAV
+346 
-359 KKGVAGAGEEG
+359 
-370 LQEAAEGIAAGT
+370 
-382 GIQKA
+382 
-387 TGADL
+387 
-392 DLMQDSFGDFVGGA
+392 
-406 LAGGAMGGIAGAAMR
+406 
-421 GDSPEAAAPG
+421 
-431 PMDPARGLPAPRPAL
+431 
-446 PGPTGAAP
+446 
-454 AAGPDAGPTRG
+454 
-465 LPAILTGQAPAEQAA
+465 
-480 PDPAAPISGPD
+480 
-491 AAIPLP
+491 
-497 TPTPMAPI
+497 
-505 SAAGA
+505 
-510 GMEPAAAPL
+510 
-519 PPLPPE
+519 
-525 GAAVPVQPEVPM
+525 M

-547 GPIEDISTTLAANL
+547 GPIEDISGTLAANL

-624 QAKKNELA
+624 LAKVNAEAAKAA
-632 AKEATK
+632 AKEQK
-638 AGTAAQEAKPAGS
+638 A
-651 YTDKTAR
+651 
-658 EIESG
+658 
-663 MAAMAE
+663 
-669 GAKQAARKRVRDMIG
+669 
-684 RGEDVT
+684 
-690 YRNPEA
+690 N
-696 VKLAKGDAD
+696 
-705 LNVRDNADGSVTVLG
+705 
-720 VKDDTGAWVGADPA
+720 
-734 QGGKGLTLYHGSPRA
+734 
-749 DLTVDGIEIVRADGQ
+749 
-764 KQGKKGRVYGG
+764 
-775 FYAAD
+775 
-780 ESRVSDAEGY
+780 
-790 AGETGTVYEIELK
+790 
-803 PDAVV
+803 
-808 EQKEGDITRLSE
+808 
-820 TAISEYV
+820 
-827 ARGVDVVVGKDPRG
+827 
-841 RTEYAIL
+841 
-848 NKAAINRFEDRN
+848 
-860 QKKGQTSASVQP
+860 ASVQP
-872 SPAQDAAPE
+872 SAAPDAAPE
-881 PARPGAMRDG
+881 PAPASAMPDG
-891 ADDAGVGGVPLTGEN
+891 AVAAGVGGLPAASGNDLAGRSPDDAGV
-906 DLALGENPDAGLAG
+906 AAQ
-920 RPDIERSDAGQPAVG
+920 PDIAQPGAGQPAVG
-935 GVDAAPGADQLGAAL
+935 GVDAATAPDQLGTAL
-950 TADPADKVGAAL
+950 TTARAAGTAQHTT
-962 RIGISGGPQEYMT
+962 R
-975 SKGKLK
+975 KGK
-981 IGYTLTG
+981 TLDGFILQG
-988 VTKAEANKI
+988 VTKAEADRI
-997 DPYSIRTPTGA
+997 DPYSFRKDGGI
-1008 FVNKDRA
+1008 FVRADRA
-1015 DAFVAQ
+1015 DAYTPASAVPQSASDQGSTHAKLFGDSPLAQSLREKGADSLDADGQHVVLSQMVSALDDKQVLKAVVESIPVDVMNVLVGQEVTPDVILNNPAMLTERLSVARDEPVSMDVIRVIDAVSSAVGGATAGAGAKETGLDGSAGAVQ
-1021 QGEAIKDTAPVAAA
+1021 LAGDVGPALVAGRDDRRQGVVSGQVVEVDANPS
-1035 AADVAP
+1035 
-1041 APTDAQK
+1041 DAQK

-1056 HARWNGLDL
+1056 AVRWNGLDL
-1065 SIETARGQDRTG
+1065 SIETLRGQDRTG
-1077 TDPNGREWSVKMP
+1077 TDPTGREWSVKMP

-1096 RGTKGA
+1096 RRSEGA

-1108 FYMGPNEASDYV
+1108 FYMGPNEASDAV
-1120 LVIDQKDIQ
+1120 FIIDQFDAD
-1129 TGAFDEHK
+1129 TGKWDEHK
-1137 VILGAEDA
+1137 VMLGFDTPQDA
-1145 AEAMAIYRAGFS
+1145 RDTYRAGFS
-1157 DGKGGDRIGGITEM
+1157 DGRGEDRIGGVIKLTADEFKAWVK
-1171 HGQQFRG
+1171 G
-1178 WLDVGDHK
+1178 
-1186 KPASPRFDGPARPME
+1186 GPV
-1201 QTAAQ
+1201 T
-1206 KAREEADAAP
+1206 AP
-1216 VEAGPR
+1216 VTRAGKERAKLGQKPPR
-1222 LKTRDEGMAAG
+1222 TMTGSRETEDGYKITRTETSTTVMNPAG
-1233 RAWAKAGGA
+1233 YGLFTGGA
-1242 ETESDPAMGN
+1242 D
-1252 ASDAAKGGW
+1252 ASDARIDELIAKDRKKKGGTAATDTAADTAPLDPQPHGPRRFDWWW
-1261 TRGYREEKGVIPP
+1261 TNNINKRRAALDAAGVDIAGGSQMGQREIFDKMDPEQFDALKLAIFGPEAPRAATPAKPAKKSPKAAAKERAAPATPATP
-1274 KGAAPVSTA
+1274 KGPKNIGFNANG
-1283 PEHAAVGVDSR
+1283 HQLR
-1294 ELSEIVAEFNDA
+1294 EDEN
-1306 EKSMQDGGDKIH
+1306 
-1318 HLFDRPA
+1318 
-1325 KDDIVRLGKKAGVR
+1325 GVR
-1339 QATKEGKR
+1339 SYVERGII
-1347 VYHRDAGWLTP
+1347 LTESVGIIP
-1358 AEARERIESW
+1358 GGGITINKSRRGRNYLTAEEWAEA
-1368 KAHAAAQGGPG
+1368 
-1379 SANAQKVVLS
+1379 N
-1389 LFDYTGAW
+1389 
-1397 SQPWEDAGYQV
+1397 
-1408 FRFDIQSDPDVG
+1408 
-1420 DVNKF
+1420 
-1425 STEFFSDWFGDFD
+1425 
-1438 GMDIHA
+1438 
-1444 ILAACPCTDFAS
+1444 
-1456 SGSRHFAAKDAD
+1456 
-1468 GRTVASVKLVH
+1468 
-1479 QTLATIEHFRPA
+1479 PA
-1491 VWAVE
+1491 
-1496 NPVGRI
+1496 P
-1502 ENLGGL
+1502 
-1508 PPWRLSFD
+1508 
-1516 PFHLGDTY
+1516 
-1524 TKNTLLWGRFNGDL
+1524 
-1538 PIAPVEPTEGS
+1538 
-1549 KMHSQYGGK
+1549 
-1558 SLATKNA
+1558 
-1565 RSATPEG
+1565 
-1572 FAYGFF
+1572 
-1578 MANNAIDHPVLALH
+1578 
-1592 GKFDRLDRDLIERA
+1592 
-1606 LDMGITPEAITDA
+1606 
-1619 VDDFYYMELDDD
+1619 
-1631 AANQAIRDLID
+1631 
-1642 PPAEPD
+1642 
-1648 AEPIEDAEIVEE
+1648 VEE
-1660 SAPAPADVAQPEA
+1660 SAPASANVSQPEP
-1673 QQAQAETAPVEDAA
+1673 QQAQGETAPVEDAA
-1687 PEQPEVSQPAPG
+1687 PEQPKVSQPAPG
-1699 ILGVLSQAKQDRVA
+1699 ILGVLSDDKQKRAA

-1758 RDFAATTGLSMKE
+1758 RDFARDTGLSMKE
-1771 AVVPMRAAYDY
+1771 AQAPMRAAYNH
-1782 VRDDMED
+1782 VRDDMD
-1789 NGEDIS
+1789 LNGEDIS
-1795 QFDGPEAV
+1795 AFDGAEAV
-1803 RAEGRKAVK
+1803 MAEVRKAIK
-1812 AETEAAAADT
+1812 AETQAAAADA

-1855 IDSLIPSQTDE
+1855 MDSLIPSQTDD
-1866 GRANPAYDKK
+1866 GRANPAYDKA

-1890 VRTIAQN
+1890 VRAIAQN

-1909 STGAP
+1909 STGSP

-1930 SLRQVYADNRTAQ
+1930 ALRQAYGGDHTEQSR
-1943 AKAYRQFLR
+1943 AYRKFLR
-1952 DGGYWDGSEMRA
+1952 DSGYDGFPMRR

-2003 AENLSPAI
+2003 AENLTPTI
-2011 LSLYRG
+2011 LALYRG
-2017 GDVDAVANADFV
+2017 GDVDAVSNADFV

-2096 APVWAQMRAAVEQG
+2096 APVWAQMRAEVEKG
-2110 TIAPDADITA
+2110 TIDPTTDITA
-2120 DLVEAVKLVERA
+2120 DLVEAVKLIERA

-2151 DSVSPGAVKV
+2151 ESVSPGAVKV
-2161 LGILYRDTG
+2161 LGVLYRDTG
-2170 TQPFRRPYGR
+2170 ATPFRRPYGR
-2180 DKMADALSFYAGE
+2180 DKMADALSLYAGE

-2218 GRINDQQDGTQDL
+2218 GRINDQGDNTQDL
-2231 FGQRPASSG
+2231 FGQRPASSE
-2240 DAASAGAAGNEPAV
+2240 DAAAAGTAGNEPAV
-2254 QDGQA
+2254 QDGQT
-2259 GVRGSSGSRDGS
+2259 GVRGQGGSRDSS
-2271 QGGLSDDAGSNDTGI
+2271 QGGLTDGAGENDQGL
-2286 RQGGVAGAESQAADG
+2286 RQGSVAGAESQASDG
-2301 SGLEAGD
+2301 GRPAAGD

-2320 DQDGATDQ
+2320 DQDGAGDQ
-2328 LAAGLVA
+2328 LAGGVVA

-2341 GDAAGQRKGVSPGNF
+2341 GDATGERKGVSPGNF

-2378 AIKLALA
+2378 AIKLAKA

-2399 VLARYVGWGGLKRV
+2399 TLARYVGWGGLKRV
-2413 FDPRETGNTTQFGRA
+2413 FDPRETGATGQFGRA

-2436 TPQQY
+2436 TPQEY

-2488 LQPADLSERSEWFA
+2488 LQPADLSSRSEWFA
-2502 SELDKVTGLIAKHL
+2502 SELDKVTGQIAKHL
-2516 YPDATIFDG
+2516 YPDATVFDG
-2525 MGFERAPFRPGSID
+2525 TSFERAPFRPGSID

-2544 PPFGNDPITS
+2544 PPFGSDVVKS

-2562 LSVHNYMIAKTGLL
+2562 LSIHNYVIAKTGLL

-2581 IMGMVITSN
+2581 IMGMVVTN
-2590 FLDAP
+2590 RFLDTP
-2595 NPQAR
+2595 NPQGR
-2600 TYLAR
+2600 EYLAR

-2639 EGEPAGDLSWLEN
+2639 EGEPAGDLSWLETG
-2652 RVKLGNVEVNGY
+2652 VKLGNVEVNGY

-2678 DGKMRGAE
+2678 DGTMYGGKQE
-2686 RGDQFT
+2686 FT

-2704 TEALGSIE
+2704 SEALGSIN
-2712 GSLNERTQALE
+2712 GSLNERTEALE
-2723 AAVVADKPTSAMAIG
+2723 AAVVADKPTAAMAIG
-2738 EMQMLADGRVMIRRD
+2738 EMQLLGDGRVMIRRD
-2753 DDAEGAPTIE
+2753 DDAEGAPFIE
-2763 EVTADTAWGTLAAE
+2763 EVTAETPWGTLADE
-2777 RVAVADAATAARDAI
+2777 RLAALDAATAARDAI
-2792 KNGTPE
+2792 KKGTPE
-2798 EQTTA
+2798 EQAAA
-2803 IEAFKVAAA
+2803 IEAFKMAAA
-2812 EAGVFKADGGRKPKP
+2812 ETGAFKTDGGRKAKP
-2827 TKIEDAIYRLS
+2827 TKIESAIYRLA
-2838 DGLMDANPFFGK
+2838 DGLMDSNPFFGK
-2850 AQTGALSDLR
+2850 AQTTALSEMR
-2860 GLVDGQKLGAKKL
+2860 GLVDGQKLGPKKL
-2873 TAMKQLLGLRRDA
+2873 AAMKQLLGLRRDA

-2939 LETGYKPADTKRGT
+2939 LETGYKPADKTRGT
-2953 KEKAKEAAILRK
+2953 KERAKEAAILRK

-2983 VHISLRERG
+2983 LHISLRERG

-3024 DPTRDEYVI
+3024 DPARDEYVI

-3082 LPADVFEGFLKE
+3082 LPASVFEGFLTE

-3099 PKVSINRTVGMIET
+3099 PKVSINRTVGMIEAD
-3113 EAGIGAVAND
+3113 AGMGAVAND
-3123 FGKTFATE
+3123 FGKTFGTE

-3146 AITVYDVEQGG
+3146 AITVYDTETGG

-3182 WAYVNADRQKA
+3182 WAYVNADRQAA

-3206 PRKFDGVRY
+3206 PRKFDGVKY
-3215 LTQVGAN
+3215 LTLVGAN
-3222 PEIQMRNSQKN
+3222 PEIQLRNSQKN

-3323 YDAIIIGHSQV
+3323 YDAIIIGHSQL

-3349 EQVSDL
+3349 EQVNDL

-3365 GQNRGTVGQMQKRIS
+3365 GQNRSTVAQMQKRIG

-3391 EAEKG
+3391 AAEKG
-3396 EKLGFTFL
+3396 ENLGFTFL

-3452 LLDGDGSV
+3452 LLDGEGSV

-3480 YLAPGTLREMG
+3480 YLAPATLREMG

-3522 LAGLVN
+3522 LSGLVN

-3563 GTNLPTRFPTPK
+3563 GTNLSTRFPTPE

-3599 VLRMEGIKRNAGD
+3599 VLRMEGIKRNASD

-3644 VLESKVVRSGDKIM
+3644 VLESKVVRSGNEIM
-3658 QIAKATD
+3658 RIAKATE
-3665 SVKGTQMVFADSSV
+3665 SIKGTQMVFADSSV

-3703 GEITSRMER
+3703 ADITSRIER
-3712 DKRQGKTYSQQ
+3712 DKRQGKPYAQQ
-3723 WGETVEA
+3723 WGEAVEA
-3730 MENRMASGDMT
+3730 MEDRMASGDLSA
-3741 PAQMD
+3741 AQMD

-3762 NALTADTGFSFYD
+3762 NALAADTGFSFYD

-3790 IAFIHDYSTAAQKSA
+3790 IAFIHDYGTAAQKSA
-3805 LFEAVNSGDVR
+3805 LFEAMNAGDVR

-3868 IGALDETQPGL
+3868 IGELDEIQPGL
-3879 RESVAAIF
+3879 REAVAAIY
-3887 GDEFA
+3887 GDKFE

-3964 DMEAALSSL
+3964 EMEAALSSL
-3973 QMISND
+3973 QMIAND
-3979 AQRRIE
+3979 AQRRIDA
-3985 GAPERIKRN
+3985 APERIERN
-3994 EDRLAAL
+3994 EARLVAL
-4001 ETLSFDAFPDAGATF
+4001 ETLSFDAYPNAGASF
-4016 EAYQKAQATYEAA
+4016 DAYQKAQAAYDAA
-4029 RLANKEEEAA
+4029 RQEHKAAEDA

-4044 EKLAE
+4044 SKLAE
-4049 GEKKEKLP
+4049 GDKKEKLP
-4057 KFDMTPPVMFDGDL
+4057 KFELTPPTMFDGDL
-4071 DPYMAAIRDAIMR
+4071 DPYMAAVKEAI
-4084 AQRDG
+4084 
-4089 SSDMSG
+4089 
-4095 GSPIRLGPDL
+4095 L
-4105 ELRIEA
+4105 A
-4111 AKGFGIKD
+4111 AKETGESQTIPLGKELSVAVTAYGLDTEAGRYYATIKMKGDTLFD
-4119 ADEGVNRY
+4119 AELV
-4127 TANIV
+4127 T
-4132 SKKLAGGALGIEL
+4132 GGAI
-4145 IEGFGAVA
+4145 A
-4153 KNPLASRTLVFALMP
+4153 KNPLASRSLVFNIMP
-4168 DAIRDR
+4168 DAIRDTVER
-4174 LARAERNARTDIRI
+4174 RIRNARHDIAN
-4188 VNEDLPKAQEA
+4188 VKADLPKAQEA

-4204 DRRPLEKK
+4204 DRRPLERK

-4235 GKSNRFADMD
+4235 GRSNRFADMD

-4303 FESVADDGD
+4303 FEAVADDGD

-4324 DADAPTIKVI
+4324 DAAAPIIKVI
-4334 DTFPTGITGVTP
+4334 DTFDTGITGVTP
-4346 ATKESRFTSP
+4346 ATKDSRFTSP
-4356 GEGRVRKS
+4356 GEGRTRKS
-4364 DKITPD
+4364 DKITPA
-4370 DARRINVAARAEL
+4370 DARRINAAARAEL
-4383 DKVGISNRIRAVAG
+4383 EKVGIADRIRVQVG
-4397 GNGTAAGTYQRGI
+4397 GNGTAAGTYQRGVI
-4410 IRIIRGADGN
+4410 GILRGADGN

-4431 ALRDPEIWG
+4431 ALRDSETWG

-4445 FTRDEWR
+4445 FSRDEWR

-4465 TRVEKA
+4465 ARVEAA
-4471 YKDKTTTEQTEE
+4471 YPDLTTRQQTEE

-4489 ADWARGR
+4489 ADWAQGR
-4496 RDAEPGMMTAA
+4496 REAEPGMMTEA

-4526 FQDAATIMQRIAD
+4526 FQDAAAIMQRIAD
-4539 GTVGGRGPDGPGTGQ
+4539 GSIGGRGPDGPGTGQ

-4567 RAAMSS
+4567 RAAMAT

-4588 KRPEVWSNLLT
+4588 KRPEVWSNMLT

-4613 VPGQPLFNE
+4613 VPGQPLFAE

-4677 DSTIAGIDPS
+4677 DSTIAGVDPS
-4687 KDDEWSHTNAE
+4687 KADEWTHTNAE

-4703 EAKATPTDKEAA
+4703 EAKDNPTEKEAA
-4715 FAERIS
+4715 FAARIS

-4796 GLKGSERDAAISKAD
+4796 GLKGSERDAAIEKAD
-4811 ATLTAARERA
+4811 ATLAAARERA
-4821 GAGGKARMI
+4821 GKSGKARMI

-4875 EQAAEIERATAEG
+4875 EQAAEIERAKAEG
-4888 QAEGWKVSHGVLT
+4888 AAEGWKVSHGVLT

-4950 SKIHRKGRSGFQK
+4950 NKIHRKGRSGFQK

-4995 AEAEAARQTDA
+4995 AEAEAARQPDA

-5049 SAIVNI
+5049 SAMVNI

-5062 IPIFATRFRDAGV
+5062 IPILATRFRDAGV

-5177 MDASLEEADSLVKKV
+5177 MDAALEEADALVKKV
-5192 HFDYQNTSRPR
+5192 HFDYQNCVDGETEILTIKGWKTWDGLNAGDRIISTDEDGKAVEIDVQEVNVFHRPQDIALFSASGSRKFSMAVTDDHKCVVMKEKKTAGKRGWSAPYFEKAQDMDQRHHILRAPLAPLDRPDTVGVDMAAMIGWFVAEGWFARNRGAKEKNNVRIEQSQVHNPQHVAEIDALLGRLGAGFSRHEVKDGRHVLWSISGDLSTAIRAACPDKLLTWDMFASMSAAEMAALLDAFAKADGTRRGKNGCLTISQKASTNRQNLDVLQAMATAIGRTASIGDGGTRDCSHLMLAGDGRIKTQKTAVEALKQTRLHVPMVWCPTTDNGRWIARRNGIVFVTGNTSRPR

-5224 YRLFRDSHQAFA
+5224 YRLFRDSHQAMA
-5236 GASAEDRREARG
+5236 GATPEERREARG
-5248 QLVGVTLSMMAHAG
+5248 QLVGITLSMMAHAG
-5262 IKGTWGFG
+5262 IRGTWGFG

-5278 FTGDDQEPEEWLQD
+5278 FTGDDQEPEDWLQD

-5316 VPGHVAGVSLTER
+5316 VPGHVTGTNLTER

-5336 FRPPREGTEGQ
+5336 FRSPREGTEGQ

-5383 GENFM
+5383 GDNFM
-5388 RGAEKMVPN
+5388 RGAEKLVPN
-5397 FLSNGIIKPSRFGIF
+5397 FISNGVIKPSRFGIF

-5423 DVGALDVIKSAM
+5423 EVGPLDVIKTAM

-5444 RYDINARLKARE
+5444 RYAINAKLKARE
-5456 KGIMGRR
+5456 KAIMGRR
-5463 SDLHKK
+5463 SDIHKA
-5469 IGNALNEGRGIP
+5469 IGTAINEGRGIP
-5481 ADVLE
+5481 ADVL
-5486 DLRRF
+5486 DDMRRF
-5491 NAEYPEHPVTP
+5491 NMDIPEHPITP
-5502 DTIKASMG
+5502 ESIKQSMG
-5510 SRARAKA
+5510 ARARAKS
-5517 RNEFGAALNP
+5517 RNEYGAALNP

-5532 IRGDMPPSVYN
+5532 IRGDMPPSVYNG

>member
-16 DRIASIYGDNAP
+16 DRIASIYGDGPEPKAV
-28 AKIDPKSAYD
+28 DPKSAYD

-50 LMALDEAAGGEFD
+50 LMALDEAAGGFD
-63 PARAEANATRLAAA
+63 PARAQSNATRIAAA
-77 VAENKP
+77 LAENKP
-83 MDSAIAELVGDP
+83 MDGAIAELVGDP
-95 DRASSLMD
+95 ERASSLMD

-115 PAAPPGKGNDGKV
+115 PAAPQDRGTDGKV
-128 SAAEAIGGTARSALG
+128 GVAEALG
-143 GAISGI
+143 GPSRDVLSAAVQGI
-149 GGAIEAGGVAVDEAL
+149 GVSIEAGGVLLDEAL
-164 RFGADPA
+164 RFGADPSQ
-171 TDRPTIARGLGRG
+171 DRPTIARGLGRS
-184 IGEAVKGG
+184 IGDAVSG
-192 ADALTGLSTDD
+192 AGESLADLSTDD
-203 FQEKVAGTAPGG
+203 YKNKTAGTAPGG

-221 SWTLGDDPSIT
+221 SWTLGEDPSIL
-232 GLINVAAQGL
+232 GLVSVAAKGL

-250 APGPRAAAVF
+250 APGPRAAAAF
-260 GSLMGGGEGVEN
+260 GALMGGGEGVEN

-278 DAATTLDDA
+278 DAAATLDDA

-295 PEYKSMVR
+295 PEYKAMVR
-303 AGRSHEDTVAELA
+303 DGRSHEDTVAELA

-346 GWLGEGGRLTRAV
+346 GWLGQGGRLTRAV

-370 LQEAAEGIAAGT
+370 LQEAAEGVASGT

-406 LAGGAMGGIAGAAMR
+406 LAGGTMGGIAGAAMR
-421 GDSPEAAAPG
+421 GETEAEAPAPG
-431 PMDPARGLPAPRPAL
+431 PMDPSRGLPAPRPAL
-446 PGPTGAAP
+446 PGPSGAA
-454 AAGPDAGPTRG
+454 PDAGPARG
-465 LPAILTGQAPAEQAA
+465 LPAILTGQAPVEQAA
-480 PDPAAPISGPD
+480 PAQISGPE
-491 AAIPLP
+491 ARLALPAPGPAPAIPLP
-497 TPTPMAPI
+497 GPTPMAPI

-510 GMEPAAAPL
+510 DAGPTAAPL
-519 PPLPPE
+519 SSPSLPE

-547 GPIEDISTTLAANL
+547 GPIEDISGTLAANL

-624 QAKKNELA
+624 LAKVNAEAAKAA
-632 AKEATK
+632 AKEQK
-638 AGTAAQEAKPAGS
+638 A
-651 YTDKTAR
+651 
-658 EIESG
+658 
-663 MAAMAE
+663 
-669 GAKQAARKRVRDMIG
+669 
-684 RGEDVT
+684 
-690 YRNPEA
+690 N
-696 VKLAKGDAD
+696 
-705 LNVRDNADGSVTVLG
+705 
-720 VKDDTGAWVGADPA
+720 
-734 QGGKGLTLYHGSPRA
+734 
-749 DLTVDGIEIVRADGQ
+749 
-764 KQGKKGRVYGG
+764 
-775 FYAAD
+775 
-780 ESRVSDAEGY
+780 
-790 AGETGTVYEIELK
+790 
-803 PDAVV
+803 
-808 EQKEGDITRLSE
+808 
-820 TAISEYV
+820 
-827 ARGVDVVVGKDPRG
+827 
-841 RTEYAIL
+841 
-848 NKAAINRFEDRN
+848 
-860 QKKGQTSASVQP
+860 ASVQP
-872 SPAQDAAPE
+872 SAAPDAAPE
-881 PARPGAMRDG
+881 PSPASAMPDG
-891 ADDAGVGGVPLTGEN
+891 AVDAGVGGLPAASGN
-906 DLALGENPDAGLAG
+906 DLAGRSPDDAGVAAQ
-920 RPDIERSDAGQPAVG
+920 PDIAQPDAGQPAVG
-935 GVDAAPGADQLGAAL
+935 GVDAATAPDQLGAAL

-1021 QGEAIKDTAPVAAA
+1021 QGESIKDTAPVAAA

-1056 HARWNGLDL
+1056 HARWQGMDL
-1065 SIETARGQDRTG
+1065 SIETAKGQDRTG
-1077 TDPNGREWSVKMP
+1077 TDPNGREWSVTMP
-1090 ADYGYI
+1090 ANYGDI
-1096 RGTKGA
+1096 KGTTGA
-1102 DGDHID
+1102 DGDNID
-1108 FYMGPNEASDYV
+1108 FYMGPNEDSNAV
-1120 LVIDQKDIQ
+1120 FVIDQFDAD

-1137 VILGAEDA
+1137 VMLGFDTPQ
-1145 AEAMAIYRAGFS
+1145 EARDTYRAGFS
-1157 DGKGGDRIGGITEM
+1157 DGKGEDRIGGIIKLTADEFKAWVK
-1171 HGQQFRG
+1171 G
-1178 WLDVGDHK
+1178 
-1186 KPASPRFDGPARPME
+1186 GPV
-1201 QTAAQ
+1201 T
-1206 KAREEADAAP
+1206 AP
-1216 VEAGPR
+1216 VTRAGKERAKLGQKPPR
-1222 LKTRDEGMAAG
+1222 TMTGSRETEDGYKITRTETSTTVMNPAG
-1233 RAWAKAGGA
+1233 YGLFTGGA
-1242 ETESDPAMGN
+1242 D
-1252 ASDAAKGGW
+1252 ASDARIDELIAKDRKKKGGTAATDTAADTAPLDPQPHGPRRFDWWW
-1261 TRGYREEKGVIPP
+1261 TNNINKRRAALDAAGVDIAGGSQMGQREIFDKMDPEQFDALKLAIFGPEAPRAATPAKPAKKSPKAAAKERAAPATPAAP
-1274 KGAAPVSTA
+1274 KGPQNIGFNVN
-1283 PEHAAVGVDSR
+1283 GYQLR
-1294 ELSEIVAEFNDA
+1294 EDEN
-1306 EKSMQDGGDKIH
+1306 
-1318 HLFDRPA
+1318 
-1325 KDDIVRLGKKAGVR
+1325 GVR
-1339 QATKEGKR
+1339 SYVESGII
-1347 VYHRDAGWLTP
+1347 LTESVGIIP
-1358 AEARERIESW
+1358 GGGITINKSRRGRNYLTAEEWAEA
-1368 KAHAAAQGGPG
+1368 
-1379 SANAQKVVLS
+1379 
-1389 LFDYTGAW
+1389 
-1397 SQPWEDAGYQV
+1397 
-1408 FRFDIQSDPDVG
+1408 
-1420 DVNKF
+1420 
-1425 STEFFSDWFGDFD
+1425 
-1438 GMDIHA
+1438 
-1444 ILAACPCTDFAS
+1444 
-1456 SGSRHFAAKDAD
+1456 
-1468 GRTVASVKLVH
+1468 
-1479 QTLATIEHFRPA
+1479 
-1491 VWAVE
+1491 
-1496 NPVGRI
+1496 NP
-1502 ENLGGL
+1502 
-1508 PPWRLSFD
+1508 
-1516 PFHLGDTY
+1516 
-1524 TKNTLLWGRFNGDL
+1524 
-1538 PIAPVEPTEGS
+1538 
-1549 KMHSQYGGK
+1549 
-1558 SLATKNA
+1558 
-1565 RSATPEG
+1565 
-1572 FAYGFF
+1572 
-1578 MANNAIDHPVLALH
+1578 
-1592 GKFDRLDRDLIERA
+1592 
-1606 LDMGITPEAITDA
+1606 
-1619 VDDFYYMELDDD
+1619 
-1631 AANQAIRDLID
+1631 
-1642 PPAEPD
+1642 
-1648 AEPIEDAEIVEE
+1648 
-1660 SAPAPADVAQPEA
+1660 
-1673 QQAQAETAPVEDAA
+1673 APVEDAA
-1687 PEQPEVSQPAPG
+1687 PEQPEGAPKSGQTPAPG
-1699 ILGVLSQAKQDRVA
+1699 ILGVLSQEKQDRVA
-1713 ELKAKLAAKARSQA
+1713 ELKAKLAAKARNQA

-1771 AVVPMRAAYDY
+1771 AQAPMRAAYNH
-1782 VRDDMED
+1782 VRDDMD
-1789 NGEDIS
+1789 LNGEDIS
-1795 QFDGPEAV
+1795 QFDSGEAV
-1803 RAEGRKAVK
+1803 MAEVRKAIK
-1812 AETEAAAADT
+1812 AETQAAAADA

-1829 AAKTIRA
+1829 TAKTIRA

-1855 IDSLIPSQTDE
+1855 MDSLIPSQTDE
-1866 GRANPAYDKK
+1866 GRANPAYDKA

-1890 VRTIAQN
+1890 VRQIAQN

-1909 STGAP
+1909 STGSP

-1930 SLRQVYADNRTAQ
+1930 ALRQAPSDRMGE
-1943 AKAYRQFLR
+1943 YRAFLKTQ
-1952 DGGYWDGSEMRA
+1952 GYPEGDMRR

-2003 AENLSPAI
+2003 AENLTPTI

-2017 GDVDAVANADFV
+2017 GDVDAASNADFV

-2096 APVWAQMRAAVEQG
+2096 APVWAQMRAEVEKG
-2110 TIAPDADITA
+2110 TIDPTTDITA
-2120 DLVEAVKLVERA
+2120 DLVEAVKLIERA

-2151 DSVSPGAVKV
+2151 ESVSPGAVKV
-2161 LGILYRDTG
+2161 LGVLYRDTG
-2170 TQPFRRPYGR
+2170 ATPFRRPYGR

-2193 ALKTTPGVDL
+2193 ALKTTPGVNL

-2218 GRINDQQDGTQDL
+2218 GRINDQGDNTQDL
-2231 FGQRPASSG
+2231 FGQRPASSE
-2240 DAASAGAAGNEPAV
+2240 DAAAAGTAGNEPAV

-2259 GVRGSSGSRDGS
+2259 GVRGQGGSRDSS
-2271 QGGLSDDAGSNDTGI
+2271 QGGLTDGAGENNQGL
-2286 RQGGVAGAESQAADG
+2286 RQGGVADAEPQAADG
-2301 SGLEAGD
+2301 SGPAAGD
-2308 GPGGEVGGTGVS
+2308 RPGGEVGGSSVS
-2320 DQDGATDQ
+2320 DQDGAADQ
-2328 LAAGLVA
+2328 LAGSVVA

-2341 GDAAGQRKGVSPGNF
+2341 GDATGERKGVSPGNF

-2378 AIKLALA
+2378 AIKLAKA

-2399 VLARYVGWGGLKRV
+2399 TLARYVGWGGLKRV
-2413 FDPRETGNTTQFGRA
+2413 FDPRETGATGQFGRA

-2436 TPQQY
+2436 TPQEY

-2488 LQPADLSERSEWFA
+2488 LQPADLSSRSEWFA
-2502 SELDKVTGLIAKHL
+2502 SELDKVTGQIAKHL
-2516 YPDATIFDG
+2516 YPDATVFDG
-2525 MGFERAPFRPGSID
+2525 TAFERAPFRPGSID

-2544 PPFGNDPITS
+2544 PPFGSDVVKS

-2562 LSVHNYMIAKTGLL
+2562 LSIHNYVIAKTGLL

-2581 IMGMVITSN
+2581 IMGMVVTN
-2590 FLDAP
+2590 RFLDTP
-2595 NPQAR
+2595 NPQGR
-2600 TYLAR
+2600 EYLAR

-2639 EGEPAGDLSWLEN
+2639 EGEPAGDLSWLETG
-2652 RVKLGNVEVNGY
+2652 VKLGNVEVNGY

-2678 DGKMRGAE
+2678 DGTMYGGKQE
-2686 RGDQFT
+2686 FT

-2704 TEALGSIE
+2704 SEALGSID

-2723 AAVVADKPTSAMAIG
+2723 AAVVADKPTAAMAIG
-2738 EMQMLADGRVMIRRD
+2738 EMQLLGDGRVMIRRD
-2753 DDAEGAPTIE
+2753 DDAEGAPFIE
-2763 EVTADTAWGTLAAE
+2763 EVTAETPWGTLADE
-2777 RVAVADAATAARDAI
+2777 RLAALDAATAARDAI
-2792 KNGTPE
+2792 KKGTPE
-2798 EQTTA
+2798 EQAAA
-2803 IEAFKVAAA
+2803 IEAFKMAAA
-2812 EAGVFKADGGRKPKP
+2812 ETGAFKTDGGRKAKP
-2827 TKIEDAIYRLS
+2827 TKIESAIYRLA
-2838 DGLMDANPFFGK
+2838 DGLMDGNPFFGK
-2850 AQTGALSDLR
+2850 AQTTALSEMR
-2860 GLVDGQKLGAKKL
+2860 GLVDGQKLGPKKL
-2873 TAMKQLLGLRRDA
+2873 AAMKQLLGLRRDA

-2939 LETGYKPADTKRGT
+2939 LETGYKPADKTRGT
-2953 KEKAKEAAILRK
+2953 KERAKEAAILRK

-2983 VHISLRERG
+2983 LHISLRERG

-3024 DPTRDEYVI
+3024 DPARDEYVI

-3041 LAEKIEA
+3041 LAEKIDA

-3082 LPADVFEGFLKE
+3082 LPASVFEGFLTE

-3113 EAGIGAVAND
+3113 DAGMGAVTND

-3182 WAYVNADRQKA
+3182 WAYVNADRQAA

-3206 PRKFDGVRY
+3206 PRKFDGVKY
-3215 LTQVGAN
+3215 LTLVGAN
-3222 PEIQMRNSQKN
+3222 PEIQLRNSQKN

-3323 YDAIIIGHSQV
+3323 YDAIIIGHSQL

-3349 EQVSDL
+3349 EQVNDL

-3365 GQNRGTVGQMQKRIS
+3365 GQNRSTVAQMQKRIG

-3391 EAEKG
+3391 AAEKG
-3396 EKLGFTFL
+3396 ENLGFTFL

-3480 YLAPGTLREMG
+3480 YLAPATLREMG

-3522 LAGLVN
+3522 LSGLVN

-3563 GTNLPTRFPTPK
+3563 GTNLSTRFPTPE

-3587 ASDLHKEFTDYL
+3587 ASDLHKEYTDYL
-3599 VLRMEGIKRNAGD
+3599 VLRMEGIKRNASD

-3644 VLESKVVRSGDKIM
+3644 VLESKVVRAGNEIM
-3658 QIAKATD
+3658 RIAKATE
-3665 SVKGTQMVFADSSV
+3665 SVKGAQMVFADSSV

-3703 GEITSRMER
+3703 ADITSRIER
-3712 DKRQGKTYSQQ
+3712 DKRQGKPYAQQ
-3723 WGETVEA
+3723 WGEAVEA
-3730 MENRMASGDMT
+3730 MEDRMASGDLSA
-3741 PAQMD
+3741 AQMD
-3746 ALEEWMNGDVA
+3746 ALEEWMNGEIA
-3757 GEGAG
+3757 SEGAG
-3762 NALTADTGFSFYD
+3762 NALAADTGFSFYD

-3805 LFEAVNSGDVR
+3805 LFEAVNAGDVR

-3863 LYMAS
+3863 LYAAD
-3868 IGALDETQPGL
+3868 IGLMDETQPGL
-3879 RESVAAIF
+3879 KEAVSKIYGNKF
-3887 GDEFA
+3887 E
-3892 VDILA
+3892 VDIMA

-3964 DMEAALSSL
+3964 EMEAALSSL
-3973 QMISND
+3973 QMIAND
-3979 AQRRIE
+3979 AQRRIDA
-3985 GAPERIKRN
+3985 APERIERN
-3994 EDRLAAL
+3994 EARLVAL
-4001 ETLSFDAFPDAGATF
+4001 ETLSFDAYPNAGASF
-4016 EAYQKAQATYEAA
+4016 DAYQKAQAAYDAA
-4029 RLANKEEEAA
+4029 RQEHKAAEDA

-4044 EKLAE
+4044 SKLAE
-4049 GEKKEKLP
+4049 GDKKEKLP
-4057 KFDMTPPVMFDGDL
+4057 KFELTPPTMFDGDL
-4071 DPYMAAIRDAIMR
+4071 DPYMAAVKEAILDAQGMGQGDPIKLGNDLTIQVT
-4084 AQRDG
+4084 AYHSPTKSTGDG
-4089 SSDMSG
+4089 G
-4095 GSPIRLGPDL
+4095 KLDL
-4105 ELRIEA
+4105 QEPARYYATLKMKGDTLFDAEL
-4111 AKGFGIKD
+4111 
-4119 ADEGVNRY
+4119 V
-4127 TANIV
+4127 T
-4132 SKKLAGGALGIEL
+4132 GGAI
-4145 IEGFGAVA
+4145 A
-4153 KNPLASRTLVFALMP
+4153 KNPLASRALVFNMMP
-4168 DAIRDR
+4168 DAIRDTVER
-4174 LARAERNARTDIRI
+4174 RIRNARADIAN
-4188 VNEDLPKAQEA
+4188 VKADLPKAQEA

-4204 DRRPLEKK
+4204 DRRPLERK

-4235 GKSNRFADMD
+4235 GRSNRFADMD

-4303 FESVADDGD
+4303 FEAVADDGD

-4334 DTFPTGITGVTP
+4334 DTFDTGITGVTP

-4356 GEGRVRKS
+4356 GEGRARKS
-4364 DKITPD
+4364 DKITPA
-4370 DARRINVAARAEL
+4370 DARRINAAARAEL
-4383 DKVGISNRIRAVAG
+4383 EKVGIADRIRVQVG
-4397 GNGTAAGTYQRGI
+4397 GNGTAAGTYQRGVI
-4410 IRIIRGADGN
+4410 GILRGADGN

-4431 ALRDPEIWG
+4431 ALRDSETWG

-4445 FTRDEWR
+4445 FSRDEWR

-4465 TRVEKA
+4465 ARVEAA
-4471 YKDKTTTEQTEE
+4471 YPDLTTRQQTEE

-4489 ADWARGR
+4489 ADWAQGR

-4554 AAPLREQRNMDPI
+4554 AAPPREQRDTATAAFRNWFGDSKVVNADGTPMVVYHGTGETFEAFDVDKSRSGDIKGIYAAPYAGGAEPFATGMAEVRGNANGTTMALYMSIQNPASETDLNRAIRDIEREKGRDSWTPTETRDALIAKGFDGYMDENEVIAFKADQVKSVENRGTYETGNPNIREQRNMDPI
-4567 RAAMSS
+4567 RAAMAT

-4613 VPGQPLFNE
+4613 VPGQPLFAE

-4677 DSTIAGIDPS
+4677 DSTIAGVDPS
-4687 KDDEWSHTNAE
+4687 KDDEWTHTNAE

-4703 EAKATPTDKEAA
+4703 EAKDNPTEKESA
-4715 FAERIS
+4715 FAARIS
-4721 KEIEDHQDTYDRLR
+4721 KEIEDHQDTYARLR
-4735 RQYDALPAEFKDLYS
+4735 SQYDALPAEFKDLYS

-4779 KKARLDHAKEL
+4779 KKARVDHAKEL

-4796 GLKGSERDAAISKAD
+4796 GLKGSERDAAIEKAD
-4811 ATLTAARERA
+4811 ATLAAARERA
-4821 GAGGKARMI
+4821 SKSGKARMI
-4830 QMRAAFEANRMK
+4830 QMRAGFEANRMK

-4875 EQAAEIERATAEG
+4875 EQAAEIERAKAEG
-4888 QAEGWKVSHGVLT
+4888 AAEGWKVSHGVLT

-4995 AEAEAARQTDA
+4995 AEAEAARQPDA

-5037 LAFVWYLGMSPA
+5037 LAFVWYMGMSPA
-5049 SAIVNI
+5049 SAMVNI

-5151 FHHAERFNREVTFL
+5151 FHHAERFNREVTFM

-5177 MDASLEEADSLVKKV
+5177 MDAALEEADALVKKV

-5224 YRLFRDSHQAFA
+5224 YRLFRDSHQAIA
-5236 GASAEDRREARG
+5236 GATPEERREARG
-5248 QLVGVTLSMMAHAG
+5248 QLVGITLSMMAHAG

-5278 FTGDDQEPEEWLQD
+5278 FTGDDQEPEDWLQD

-5316 VPGHVAGVSLTER
+5316 VPGHVTGTNLTER

-5336 FRPPREGTEGQ
+5336 FRSPREGTEGQ

-5370 GLSMINDAWGEGN
+5370 GLSMIGDAWGEGN
-5383 GENFM
+5383 GDNLM
-5388 RGAEKMVPN
+5388 RGAEKLVPN
-5397 FLSNGIIKPSRFGIF
+5397 FISNGVIKPSRFGIY

-5423 DVGALDVIKSAM
+5423 EVGPLDVIKTAM

-5444 RYDINARLKARE
+5444 RYAINAKLKARE
-5456 KGIMGRR
+5456 KAIMGRR
-5463 SDLHKK
+5463 ADIHKA
-5469 IGNALNEGRGIP
+5469 IGTAINEGRGIP
-5481 ADVLE
+5481 ADVL
-5486 DLRRF
+5486 DDMRRF
-5491 NAEYPEHPVTP
+5491 NAEYPENPVTP

-5510 SRARAKA
+5510 ARARAKA

-5532 IRGDMPPSVYN
+5532 IRGDMPPAIYN